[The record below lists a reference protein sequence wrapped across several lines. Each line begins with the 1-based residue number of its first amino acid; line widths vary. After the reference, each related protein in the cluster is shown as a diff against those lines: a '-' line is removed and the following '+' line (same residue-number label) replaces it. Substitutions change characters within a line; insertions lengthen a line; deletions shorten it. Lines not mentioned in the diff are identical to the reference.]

1 MKFQKFKHH
10 RRTPHPSAT
19 HRPSPHH
26 THRRTTIASR
36 PQPSPPSTTSADVHN
51 SVPVASR
58 LDPTPS
64 PHASRLDPT
73 PSPHGSNA
81 VVDTATRRR
90 RPCCPRRR
98 PPASP
103 PESRCLSQCFGFTGS
118 NLPSS
123 KTSNSNGKVSLFV
136 PLSLHFCHQ
145 RFVFGVLFVR
155 FTLGTR
161 ISLLSKNK
169 VAGYAVG
176 GGHVLRMVCDLTIA
190 ADNAIFGQTSPKVGS
205 FDAGYGSSIMSRL
218 VRFKYKYVYLH
229 HFFPLKQL

>member
-1 MKFQKFKHH
+1 MFRSEFQTPSPHTTPICNTSPFP
-10 RRTPHPSAT
+10 TPHPS
-19 HRPSPHH
+19 PHH
-26 THRRTTIASR
+26 HRLPSTAIAAVHNVRRR
-36 PQPSPPSTTSADVHN
+36 PQQRPRRLTPP
-51 SVPVASR
+51 
-58 LDPTPS
+58 
-64 PHASRLDPT
+64 PHAWIQRHRLT
-73 PSPHGSNA
+73 PGSNA

-123 KTSNSNGKVSLFV
+123 KSSNSNGKVSLFV

-145 RFVFGVLFVR
+145 SFVFGVLFVR

-161 ISLLSKNK
+161 ISLLSQNK

-176 GGHVLRMVCDLTIA
+176 GGHVLHMVCDLTIA
-190 ADNAIFGQTSPKVGS
+190 ADNAIFGQTGPKVGS